1 MTSIR
6 KTAVETYIDGF
17 RRSNLTMILTPL
29 ADDVVWGLPGF
40 KHLQGKVA
48 LDGEIENPDSIGS
61 PSLAIGR
68 LVEEG
73 DTVVA
78 IGTGEGVHRVQGTFQ
93 FTYGD
98 VFTFRDELIS
108 RVEPWVVSLGG
119 GLPTA

>member
-1 MTSIR
+1 MIPTL
-6 KTAVETYIDGF
+6 
-17 RRSNLTMILTPL
+17 LT
-29 ADDVVWGLPGF
+29 DDVVWDLPGL

-48 LDGEIENPDSIGS
+48 FDGEIENPDSIGS
-61 PSLAIGR
+61 PSLAIDR

-73 DTVVA
+73 DPVVA
-78 IGTGEGVHRVQGTFQ
+78 IGTSEGVHRVQGPFQ
-93 FTYGD
+93 FTCGD